1 MTKTKNTY
9 FKQSILSA
17 FCFLSFALT
26 GCAQVDVPNPRT
38 VDIDAPT
45 RANVRSKGINEG
57 YEPVVYVQ
65 LGSDVLVPQA
75 PSASK
80 LPDVEIGPIEFRN
93 ESLALALQLVL
104 DDYDIPLAFE
114 TQTAFSQT
122 ITVSK
127 LKGPLQT
134 VVRKLCGLANS
145 YCAYDDGIL
154 TVKDL
159 ETFSVTM
166 PPVDDTQVFD
176 DIAAGLAAITGGTP
190 VVDPSTRTIIYTA
203 TSRNAK
209 RAEDYFEKLRSNTA
223 LIVFETYIWEVTLSG
238 ANTTGIRWDQI
249 EDFGAFGGFSTGVSI
264 NGTPDLNVGAPI
276 SIGLPTG
283 SGNVNLDTGDILQ
296 FLSSQGNVK
305 TISQPQL
312 TVLSGSEAT
321 LRVAETQN
329 YIESLSRTTDVQGDE
344 TVSTTTGTVDSGF
357 TLTIGSV
364 WDQATVYG
372 NVEIELDEFL
382 GFQNFD
388 AGDGNTLQLP
398 RTSERDLTTQVRIRP
413 GDSVLIAGL
422 VTERDNFNTSG
433 PGVSRPLFPTS
444 RSASVENTEL
454 VVMLKPRV
462 IAYVPEKD
470 QAYMKEKLA
479 KKQDYSLAVS
489 TIEPTTN
496 ITSAPAPEAPSRST
510 RVPAPAPVAA
520 TPAIKPVTQTP
531 LSAYR
536 EQVKAST
543 PIEEPTKTTRY
554 VAPTPAV
561 EKITQPAAPA
571 PVAAAPVTPTPSP
584 IPSYV
589 AVSSP
594 PADMEYPVRNT
605 SVTTSPAPK
614 VATQPQIVTAP
625 TASTA
630 PVDTPIPAY
639 PTYTN
644 DTANSINTIP
654 LDLLNPGRSTQ

>member
-1 MTKTKNTY
+1 MIKTNKTH
-9 FKQSILSA
+9 FKQSLISA

-45 RANVRSKGINEG
+45 RASVRGKGINEG

-75 PSASK
+75 SKSSK
-80 LPDVEIGPIEFRN
+80 LPDVHVGPVEFRN
-93 ESLALALQLVL
+93 ESLALALQLLL
-104 DDYDIPLAFE
+104 DDYDIPIAFE

-127 LKGPLQT
+127 LKGSLET
-134 VVRKLCGLANS
+134 VVRNICGIANV
-145 YCAYDDGIL
+145 YCAYDDEIL
-154 TVKDL
+154 TIKDL
-159 ETFSVTM
+159 ETFSVAM
-166 PPVDDTQVFD
+166 PPMNDDQVFA
-176 DIAAGLAAITGGTP
+176 DIASGLAAITGSTP

-249 EDFGAFGGFSTGVSI
+249 ENFGAFGGFSSGISI

-305 TISQPQL
+305 TISQPQI

-329 YIESLSRTTDVQGDE
+329 YIESLSRTTDDQGDE

-357 TLTIGSV
+357 TLTIGSL

-372 NVEIELDEFL
+372 NVSIELDEFL
-382 GFQNFD
+382 GFQSFD

-422 VTERDNFNTSG
+422 VTESDNFATSG

-444 RSASVENTEL
+444 RSTNVENTEL

-470 QAYMKEKLA
+470 QERMKEKLA
-479 KKQDYSLAVS
+479 KKQDVSLSVS
-489 TIEPTTN
+489 TIEPMT
-496 ITSAPAPEAPSRST
+496 APVTQP
-510 RVPAPAPVAA
+510 PAPAAPQRSYREPAVA
-520 TPAIKPVTQTP
+520 TPQPQAAVVAPVIQPVTQTP
-531 LSAYR
+531 LSTYR
-536 EQVKAST
+536 EQAKASA
-543 PIEEPTKTTRY
+543 PIAEPAKTTRY
-554 VAPTPAV
+554 IAPDPIERVAQPVAVAPTP
-561 EKITQPAAPA
+561 
-571 PVAAAPVTPTPSP
+571 VAPTPSSN

-594 PADMEYPVRNT
+594 PSDMAYPARNMA
-605 SVTTSPAPK
+605 VTPSPAPSVGVP
-614 VATQPQIVTAP
+614 VAAPPVVT
-625 TASTA
+625 
-630 PVDTPIPAY
+630 PVAAPIPAY

-644 DTANSINTIP
+644 NADTINTIP
-654 LDLLNPGRSTQ
+654 LDLLNPGRNAQ